1 VVTPECE
8 APSLKSVSA
17 KWRLPR
23 CQATRTKCN
32 GSLAADF
39 KKRLRRRDHLDQ
51 PAILE
56 HQRIATA
63 QGRRILEIEQEF
75 ETRGCPSSPSRPPMA
90 VVEVEN
96 DGVRRRARSS
106 GDASRP

>member
-1 VVTPECE
+1 MPGDTNEM
-8 APSLKSVSA
+8 L
-17 KWRLPR
+17 RI
-23 CQATRTKCN
+23 
-32 GSLAADF
+32 LAADF

-56 HQRIATA
+56 HQRIAAA

-75 ETRGCPSSPSRPPMA
+75 EAAGARHRHSAPVA

-96 DGVRRRARSS
+96 DGVRRRLAPAMMLRNLDRANHSRT
-106 GDASRP
+106 SRPWRR